1 MCVLVVWYSFTKC
14 KDTPPDEEGYSVRA
28 QTLEKWTET
37 EVLSQKFSAERKW
50 TDSLRCFGVKGDISG
65 QEKQVLFLY
74 WSKHPEVLKQK
85 VDSLINGK

>member
-1 MCVLVVWYSFTKC
+1 MCALVVWYSFTKC
-14 KDTPPDEEGYSVRA
+14 EDTPHNEEAYSVSA

-50 TDSLRCFGVKGDISG
+50 TDSIQCFSVKEDISR
-65 QEKQVLFLY
+65 QEKHLLFLY